1 MGVAHGSG
9 GYPSRGRGIV
19 LATLLA
25 LVLLGIATLPA
36 RAAAADLEDLLWD
49 FQVAPLGGGDPPGFT
64 LESLN
69 GQKVSL
75 GELRGRAVLLYFW
88 ATW

>member
-1 MGVAHGSG
+1 MVVAW
-9 GYPSRGRGIV
+9 V
-19 LATLLA
+19 LALA
-25 LVLLGIATLPA
+25 LLGIAALPG

-49 FQVAPLGGGDPPGFT
+49 FQVAPLGGGQPPGFT

-75 GELRGRAVLLYFW
+75 SDLRGRAVLVYFW